1 MRKGPLMKRGYLA
14 LVRLLPFA
22 PTGLRAVPAAALVV
36 PAASKTACQAIFKVA
51 NRSADRRPEGHV
63 RLQAQTESCDGG
75 T

>member
-22 PTGLRAVPAAALVV
+22 PTGLRAALAAALVV
-36 PAASKTACQAIFKVA
+36 PAASKTACQAIFKVSH
-51 NRSADRRPEGHV
+51 RGADRHQGV
-63 RLQAQTESCDGG
+63 RIRRQAQTASCDGG

>member
-1 MRKGPLMKRGYLA
+1 MKRGYLA

-36 PAASKTACQAIFKVA
+36 PAASKTACQAIFKVSH
-51 NRSADRRPEGHV
+51 RSADRRSDGHV
-63 RLQAQTESCDGG
+63 PLQAQTASCDGS